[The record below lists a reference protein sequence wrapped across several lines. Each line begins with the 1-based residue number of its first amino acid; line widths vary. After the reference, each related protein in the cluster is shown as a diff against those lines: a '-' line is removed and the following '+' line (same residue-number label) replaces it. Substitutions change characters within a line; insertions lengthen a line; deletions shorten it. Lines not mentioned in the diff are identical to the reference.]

1 MSWQNIIKASYSSKN
16 LKMLKESVEELYA
29 TIPVGTVFKSND
41 MYEKF
46 VEIVAPK
53 IGTGQQERRMWTVWS
68 KGKGQDWFPNYFTNY
83 GMRNNYI
90 EREGSRDK
98 AKLKR
103 V

>member
-53 IGTGQQERRMWTVWS
+53 IGSGNQERRMWTVWS
-68 KGKGQDWFPNYFTNY
+68 KRKGQDWFPNYFTNY
-83 GMRNNYI
+83 GLHRNYI
-90 EREGSRDK
+90 TRHGIKENSY
-98 AKLKR
+98 KR